1 MNKITKISAIA
12 ITTAALGMASLSAVA
27 SRGANGGNCDGQG
40 GQHGQMMGMGSGNHM
55 GKHMGRH
62 MGYGKGFN
70 MDRELDL
77 SAAEVQTLIEA
88 RMIMH
93 GNDRLK
99 VGKVSQKDDQTY
111 VVDIVTVDDS
121 LVRQIEVD
129 KNNGLRHGMNRLA
142 D

>member
-12 ITTAALGMASLSAVA
+12 IITAALGLVSLTAVA
-27 SRGANGGNCDGQG
+27 SRGENGGDCDGQG
-40 GQHGQMMGMGSGNHM
+40 GQHGQMMKMGSGNQM
-55 GKHMGRH
+55 GKHMGSG
-62 MGYGKGFN
+62 MGYN
-70 MDRELDL
+70 MDRKLDL
-77 SAAEVQTLIEA
+77 SAHEVKTLIEA

-111 VVDIVTVDDS
+111 LVDIVTVDDS

-129 KNNGLRHGMNRLA
+129 KDNGLRHGMNRL
-142 D
+142 DK

>member
-12 ITTAALGMASLSAVA
+12 ITTAALGLASLTAVA
-27 SRGANGGNCDGQG
+27 SRGEHGGDCDGQG
-40 GQHGQMMGMGSGNHM
+40 GQHSQMMGKGSGN
-55 GKHMGRH
+55 GMGRH
-62 MGYGKGFN
+62 MGGKGFN

-111 VVDIVTVDDS
+111 VVDIVTIDDS

-142 D
+142 N